1 MKIRNRVTLAASILL
16 VVLGKT
22 WLLYAT
28 QTTSVAAAEAQPSIS
43 KQPGDEGVNAK
54 LVTANTRLSFKL
66 FTELLKKQPNENI
79 FISPASVAIAL
90 DMVYNGASGKTQQ
103 AIAETLELQGMSLQE
118 INQANAALKVTL
130 SNPDPEVQISIAN
143 SLWAGE
149 AEPFKPEFIQKIQHF
164 YSAEVKNLNF
174 GAPGASNIINDWVKQ
189 STNGKIDNMVDE
201 IGSGTVFVLLNAIY
215 FKGTWKYEFP
225 PEATK
230 QQPFTLLN
238 GIQKPH
244 PMMFQQ
250 VSNLQYYQNEMFQAI
265 SLPYGKDGKD
275 GKDGKGRLSMYIF
288 LPSKEV
294 SLKTFYESLNTENWQ
309 KWLNQFDS
317 PDKSHHSEGILI
329 GLPRFKLEYSIELN
343 DALKALGME
352 RAFQEGADF
361 SAMTPSRLR
370 IDLVKH
376 KTVVE
381 VNEEGTV
388 AAGSTQVSSTR
399 GIPEEMIVDRP
410 FFLVIRDNQTGRI
423 LFMGSIVEPKEK

>member
-1 MKIRNRVTLAASILL
+1 MKIRNRVILAASILL
-16 VVLGKT
+16 VVLG
-22 WLLYAT
+22 LSERLCPT
-28 QTTSVAAAEAQPSIS
+28 QTTSVAATEAQPSVS

-90 DMVYNGASGKTQQ
+90 DMVYNGANGKTQQ

-149 AEPFKPEFIQKIQHF
+149 AEPFKPEFIEKIQHF
-164 YSAEVKNLNF
+164 YSAEAKNLNF
-174 GAPGASNIINDWVKQ
+174 GTSGASNIINDWVKQ
-189 STNGKIDNMVDE
+189 NTNGKIDKIVDE
-201 IGSGTVFVLLNAIY
+201 ISSDTVFVLLNAIY
-215 FKGTWKYEFP
+215 FKGNWTYPFP
-225 PEATK
+225 REATK

-238 GIQKPH
+238 GTQKPH
-244 PMMFQQ
+244 PMMFRQ

-265 SLPYGKDGKD
+265 SLPYGE
-275 GKDGKGRLSMYIF
+275 GRLSMYIF
-288 LPSKEV
+288 LPFKEV
-294 SLKTFYESLNTENWQ
+294 SLKTFYESLNAENWQ

-317 PDKSHHSEGILI
+317 PDKSGDHTGEILI

-352 RAFQEGADF
+352 IAFQEGADF

-376 KTVVE
+376 KTFVE
-381 VNEEGTV
+381 VNEEGTE
-388 AAGSTQVSSTR
+388 AAAVTGVSMTR
-399 GIPEEMIVDRP
+399 GIPDEMIVNRP
-410 FFLVIRDNQTGRI
+410 FFLVIRDNQTGTI
-423 LFMGSIVEPKEK
+423 LFMGSIVEPEEK

>member
-1 MKIRNRVTLAASILL
+1 MKIRNRVILAASIVL
-16 VVLGKT
+16 VVLGLRE
-22 WLLYAT
+22 LLCAK
-28 QTTSVAAAEAQPSIS
+28 QTTGVAATEVQPSVS
-43 KQPGDEGVNAK
+43 KQAGDEGVNAK

-66 FTELLKKQPNENI
+66 FRELLKKQPNENI

-118 INQANAALKVTL
+118 INQGNAALKLTL

-149 AEPFKPEFIQKIQHF
+149 AEPFKPEFIEKIQHF

-174 GAPGASNIINDWVKQ
+174 GTSGASNIINDWVKEN
-189 STNGKIDNMVDE
+189 TNGKIDKIVDE
-201 IGSGTVFVLLNAIY
+201 ISSGTVFVLLNAIY

-238 GIQKPH
+238 GTQKQH
-244 PMMFQQ
+244 PMMFRQ

-265 SLPYGKDGKD
+265 SLPYGE
-275 GKDGKGRLSMYIF
+275 GRLSMYIF
-288 LPSKEV
+288 LPFKEV
-294 SLKTFYESLNTENWQ
+294 SLKTFYESLNAENWQ

-317 PDKSHHSEGILI
+317 PDKSGEHTGEILI

-352 RAFQEGADF
+352 IAFQEGADF

-376 KTVVE
+376 KTFVE
-381 VNEEGTV
+381 VNEEGTEAAAVTGV
-388 AAGSTQVSSTR
+388 AITR
-399 GIPEEMIVDRP
+399 GISDEMIEMIVDRP
-410 FFLVIRDNQTGRI
+410 FFLVIRDNQTGTI
-423 LFMGSIVEPKEK
+423 LFMGSIVEPEEK

>member
-1 MKIRNRVTLAASILL
+1 MKIRNRVILAASILL
-16 VVLGKT
+16 VVLGLSE
-22 WLLYAT
+22 LLCPT
-28 QTTSVAAAEAQPSIS
+28 QSTSVAATEAQPSVS

-66 FTELLKKQPNENI
+66 FRELLKKQPNENI
-79 FISPASVAIAL
+79 FISPASVTIAL
-90 DMVYNGASGKTQQ
+90 DMVYNGANGKTQQ
-103 AIAETLELQGMSLQE
+103 AIAQTLELQGMSLQE

-149 AEPFKPEFIQKIQHF
+149 AEPFKPEFIEKIQHF
-164 YSAEVKNLNF
+164 YSAQVKNLNF
-174 GAPGASNIINDWVKQ
+174 GTSGASNIINDWVKEN
-189 STNGKIDNMVDE
+189 TNGKIDKMVDE
-201 IGSGTVFVLLNAIY
+201 ISSDTVFVLLNAIY
-215 FKGTWKYEFP
+215 FKGNWTYPFP

-238 GIQKPH
+238 GTQKPH
-244 PMMFQQ
+244 PMMFRQ

-265 SLPYGKDGKD
+265 SLPYGE
-275 GKDGKGRLSMYIF
+275 GRLSMYIF

-294 SLKTFYESLNTENWQ
+294 SLKTFYESLNAENWQ

-317 PDKSHHSEGILI
+317 PDKSGDHTGEILI

-352 RAFQEGADF
+352 IAFQEGADF

-376 KTVVE
+376 KTFVE
-381 VNEEGTV
+381 VNEEGTE
-388 AAGSTQVSSTR
+388 AAAVTEVSMTR
-399 GIPEEMIVDRP
+399 GILEAMIVNRP
-410 FFLVIRDNQTGRI
+410 FFLVIRDNQTGTI
-423 LFMGSIVEPKEK
+423 LFMGSIVEPEEK

>member
-1 MKIRNRVTLAASILL
+1 MKIRNRVILAASILL
-16 VVLGKT
+16 VVLGLSE
-22 WLLYAT
+22 LLCPT
-28 QTTSVAAAEAQPSIS
+28 QSTSVAATEAQPSVS

-66 FTELLKKQPNENI
+66 FRELLKKQPNENI
-79 FISPASVAIAL
+79 FISPASVTIAL
-90 DMVYNGASGKTQQ
+90 DMVYNGANGKTQQ
-103 AIAETLELQGMSLQE
+103 AIAQTLELQGMSLQE

-149 AEPFKPEFIQKIQHF
+149 AEPFKPEFIEKIQHF
-164 YSAEVKNLNF
+164 YSAEAKNLNF
-174 GAPGASNIINDWVKQ
+174 GAPGASNIINDWVKEN
-189 STNGKIDNMVDE
+189 TNGKIDNMVDE

-238 GIQKPH
+238 GTQKPH
-244 PMMFQQ
+244 PMMFRQ
-250 VSNLQYYQNEMFQAI
+250 VNNLQYYQNEMFQAI
-265 SLPYGKDGKD
+265 SLPYGE
-275 GKDGKGRLSMYIF
+275 GRLSMYIF
-288 LPSKEV
+288 LPFKEV
-294 SLKTFYESLNTENWQ
+294 SLKTFYESLNAENWQ

-317 PDKSHHSEGILI
+317 PDKSGDHTGEILI

-352 RAFQEGADF
+352 IAFQEGADF

-376 KTVVE
+376 KTFVE
-381 VNEEGTV
+381 VNEEGTE
-388 AAGSTQVSSTR
+388 AAAVTGVGMTR
-399 GIPEEMIVDRP
+399 GIPDEMIVNRP
-410 FFLVIRDNQTGRI
+410 FFLVIRDNQTGTI
-423 LFMGSIVEPKEK
+423 LFMGSIVEPEEK